1 MTSLECLRLA
11 RQRDQWTAIIN
22 FIRRLSIASADA
34 FSFPHLSIRPI
45 HRSKLRVGTVSE
57 WGVRLTSSST
67 ISISFLKG
75 EKNMS
80 FNKITIVGYL
90 GRDPELRYT
99 PQGTAVCN
107 VSVATTERRKN
118 VTGEYE
124 DHTTW
129 FRVTFW
135 NRQAE
140 LANEYLAKGRQVY
153 IEGRLRQE
161 EYTDREGNIRTILE
175 VNATEMQFLGRRE
188 DSEYPALANAG
199 PAHTEEAEE
208 VAKPAANGSGRS
220 GKKGSKRAAKE
231 MVSVEDTVDDEV
243 PF

>member
-1 MTSLECLRLA
+1 MS
-11 RQRDQWTAIIN
+11 
-22 FIRRLSIASADA
+22 
-34 FSFPHLSIRPI
+34 
-45 HRSKLRVGTVSE
+45 
-57 WGVRLTSSST
+57 
-67 ISISFLKG
+67 
-75 EKNMS
+75 S

-90 GRDPELRYT
+90 GRDPEIRYT

-118 VTGEYE
+118 VAGDYE

-129 FRVTFW
+129 FRVTLW

-161 EYTDREGNIRTILE
+161 EYTDREGNRRTSLE
-175 VNATEMQFLGRRE
+175 VTATEMQFLGRR
-188 DSEYPALANAG
+188 DDFAQTASADAALPQA
-199 PAHTEEAEE
+199 EEAEG
-208 VAKPAANGSGRS
+208 VAKPAPNGPAKS
-220 GKKGSKRAAKE
+220 GKKGSRRVAKE
-231 MVSVEDTVDDEV
+231 MVSVEETIGDDEA